1 VKKRD
6 AVPEIPPFI
15 NRFGHPTF
23 ENPCG
28 QNRPNPML
36 LAVVEPAAIAPA
48 AVARAAHEIPT
59 APRGKGAG
67 VSLRRRA
74 SGLHALDLYSVQSD
88 NKAYAA
94 APESGPL
101 NERLGTHARARQLM
115 GLDNTPTVTLARK
128 AADRIAE
135 RRARLHRRV
144 RRATVLLVAS
154 TTGLFGIA
162 TASAYFTA
170 SGSGSGSASVGTVSV
185 SVAAATGTPTTPL
198 IPGGT
203 GDVTLKVTNPND
215 YAVTLKTVTGNGTI
229 TPDGGH
235 ATCSPTGVSFTD
247 QSALGINL
255 PANSTTPIDLPAAAA
270 MSVSSANGC
279 QGATFTI
286 PVSITVQKP

>member
-23 ENPCG
+23 DNPCG

-36 LAVVEPAAIAPA
+36 LAVVEPAAIAPVP
-48 AVARAAHEIPT
+48 VARPAHEIPSV
-59 APRGKGAG
+59 PRRTRAG
-67 VSLRRRA
+67 VPLRRRA
-74 SGLHALDLYSVQSD
+74 SSLAALDLYAVPSD
-88 NKAYAA
+88 NADYAA

-101 NERLGTHARARQLM
+101 NERLETHARARQML
-115 GLDNTPTVTLARK
+115 GLDTTPTVMLARK
-128 AADRIAE
+128 VADRIAE
-135 RRARLHRRV
+135 RRARLHRRL
-144 RRATVLLVAS
+144 RRATVILVAS

-170 SGSGSGSASVGTVSV
+170 SGSGSASASVGTVSV
-185 SVAAATGTPTTPL
+185 SVSAVTGTPTTPL

-203 GDVTLKVTNPND
+203 GDVTLKVTNSND

-229 TPDGGH
+229 TPDAGH

-255 PANSTTPIDLPAAAA
+255 PANSTTPVDLADAAA